1 MLRKSLIIHPADT
14 VTVLL
19 ENAVQG
25 DTVESSDGEIILLQ
39 DVEFAHKVAVL
50 DHKKGQCVY
59 KYGHEIGYMAVPAPQ
74 GTWIHNHNMLCD
86 RGR

>member
-14 VTVLL
+14 VAVLL

-50 DHKKGQCVY
+50 DHKKGQGVY
-59 KYGHEIGYMAVPAPQ
+59 KYGYEIGYMAAPAPK
-74 GTWIHNHNMLCD
+74 GTWIHNHNMLCE